1 MKLDFKCKYQ
11 SLHRTSD
18 KLEDGIL
25 SLKVHGMW
33 LMVTDRNVKRDKPI
47 IIKDYI
53 HKVVFWGRKLQNIPL
68 VSENK
73 EQAITLQVDTLLTK

>member
-1 MKLDFKCKYQ
+1 
-11 SLHRTSD
+11 
-18 KLEDGIL
+18 
-25 SLKVHGMW
+25 
-33 LMVTDRNVKRDKPI
+33 MVTDRNVKRDKPPI
-47 IIKDYI
+47 IIKDCI

>member
-1 MKLDFKCKYQ
+1 
-11 SLHRTSD
+11 
-18 KLEDGIL
+18 
-25 SLKVHGMW
+25 MW
-33 LMVTDRNVKRDKPI
+33 LMVTVRKLKRDKPPI
-47 IIKDYI
+47 IIKDRI